1 MKLSDVICEI
11 PHNWPNGVRWHSAG
25 RPQVVN
31 LSAVVRFGRLLAEQ
45 QKAAEEAE
53 EAKLKASPMVS
64 TRVLCFSVPG
74 MLTRRSGLHHR
85 LRRQQPNA

>member
-11 PHNWPNGVRWHSAG
+11 PHNWPDGVRWLSAG

-31 LSAVVRFGRLLAEQ
+31 LSAVVRFGRLL

-53 EAKLKASPMVS
+53 EAKLKASQLGLN
-64 TRVLCFSVPG
+64 TRALFFSSRDVEDTAEWDASPI
-74 MLTRRSGLHHR
+74 
-85 LRRQQPNA
+85 A